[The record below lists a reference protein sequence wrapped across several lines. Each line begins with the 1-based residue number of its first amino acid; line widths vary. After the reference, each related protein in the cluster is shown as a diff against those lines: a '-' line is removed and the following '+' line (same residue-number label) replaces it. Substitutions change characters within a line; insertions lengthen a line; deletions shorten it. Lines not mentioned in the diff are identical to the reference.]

1 MCRSIAPSPA
11 DSAAFVFE
19 FADGQMASGSRLL
32 IVAYDSSGAPVYASI
47 RVVGLPDS
55 AIARAQLLAAR
66 FKGTRLGTRM
76 RVIGGQIDS
85 SEVATAADSA
95 ADMPR
100 GAKVLSKEELAQA
113 YELSVWLWNHRCA
126 AHPNERPAARTR
138 KARDARRIA
147 TNDKSSALTAGL
159 ASVAR

>member
-85 SEVATAADSA
+85 SEIATAADSA

-100 GAKVLSKEELAQA
+100 GAKVLSKEELARA

-126 AHPNERPAARTR
+126 AHPNERPARPDTQ
-138 KARDARRIA
+138 
-147 TNDKSSALTAGL
+147 SP
-159 ASVAR
+159 